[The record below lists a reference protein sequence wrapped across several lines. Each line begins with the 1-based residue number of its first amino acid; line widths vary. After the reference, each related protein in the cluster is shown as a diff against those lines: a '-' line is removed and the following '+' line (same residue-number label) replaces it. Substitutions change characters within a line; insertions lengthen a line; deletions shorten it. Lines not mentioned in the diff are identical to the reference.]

1 MQKKYLMSPGPT
13 QVPLRASLAFTDPII
28 HHRTQEYKEIFRQVN
43 ENLKYLFCTS
53 NDVLTFTSSGTG
65 AMEAAVVNLLSKGDK
80 ALVVRGGKF
89 GERWSEICEVYGVEV
104 TNIDVEW
111 GCAVEPGLIEE
122 ALKKDPSIKA
132 VFTTLCETS
141 TGVVNDIKR
150 IGEIVAPFPT
160 ILVVD
165 AISGLGAQEMP
176 TDQWKVDV
184 CVSGSQKGL
193 MIPPG
198 LAFASV
204 SEKAWKLAESSDL
217 PKYYLSMIKA
227 RKGLSKDQTA
237 FTPAVSLVCALNE
250 TLKMMREEGLGNILA
265 RHERLA
271 KACRAGVT
279 ALGLE
284 LFAKSPANNCT
295 AIKVPEGL
303 DGKVIKSKFSKDYGI
318 TIAGGQGH
326 IEGKIFRI
334 SHLGYADTFD
344 VVMAISCLEMVLSD
358 SGRDVEFG
366 KGVAAAQEILKK
378 GEV

>member
-1 MQKKYLMSPGPT
+1 MQKRYLMSPGPT

-28 HHRTQEYKEIFRQVN
+28 HHRTQEYKEVFRQVN
-43 ENLKYLFCTS
+43 ENLRYLFCTS

-80 ALVVRGGKF
+80 ALIVRGGKF
-89 GERWSEICEVYGVEV
+89 GERWAEICELYGVQV

-111 GCAVEPGLIEE
+111 GYAVEPRLIEE
-122 ALKKDPSIKA
+122 ALKKDLSIKA
-132 VFTTLCETS
+132 VYTTLCETS

-150 IGEIVAPFPT
+150 IGEIVSSFPAV
-160 ILVVD
+160 LVVD
-165 AISGLGAQEMP
+165 AISGLGAQEIL
-176 TDQWKVDV
+176 TDEWNVDV
-184 CVSGSQKGL
+184 CICGSQKGL

-204 SEKAWKLAESSDL
+204 SEKAWKLTESSNL
-217 PKYYLSMIKA
+217 PKYYLSMAKA
-227 RKGLSKDQTA
+227 RKALPKDQTA
-237 FTPAVSLVCALNE
+237 FTPAVSLLCSLNE
-250 TLKMMREEGLGNILA
+250 TLKMIREEGLESVLA

-271 KACRAGVT
+271 RACRAGVK

-284 LFAKSPANNCT
+284 LFAKNPANNCT
-295 AIKVPEGL
+295 AVKVPEGL
-303 DGKVIKSKFSKDYGI
+303 DGKVVKSNFSKDYGL

-358 SGRDVEFG
+358 LGWKVEFG
-366 KGVAAAQEILKK
+366 KGVAAAEEILKK
-378 GEV
+378 G